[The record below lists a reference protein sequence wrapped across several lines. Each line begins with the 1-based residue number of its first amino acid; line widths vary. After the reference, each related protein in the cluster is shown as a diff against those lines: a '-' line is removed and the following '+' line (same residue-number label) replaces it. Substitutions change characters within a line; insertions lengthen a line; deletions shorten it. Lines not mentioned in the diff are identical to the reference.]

1 MRALCKARLLHGILV
16 CVQDDRQGSKILC
29 WVGLLEDRRGLEL
42 DDLPWQ
48 KKWQTVSPIT
58 ILVGSA
64 VPLNFALPTTDGSHF
79 HVG

>member
-1 MRALCKARLLHGILV
+1 MWALCKARLLHGILV
-16 CVQDDRQGSKILC
+16 SVQDDRQGSKILC

-48 KKWQTVSPIT
+48 KKWQAVSPAT

-64 VPLNFALPTTDGSHF
+64 ELTQLHTPTIDGSHF
-79 HVG
+79 HLR